1 MEEKE
6 KVKYTFNAIIKGIKS
21 SDKLHKSQ
29 KSQHVPSNSYSS
41 CKSENKV
48 VANCIRSKRV
58 HLYIQAVIQVAN
70 QKIEEINLF
79 RQVLKQSK
87 RKRAR
92 IKRDNPE

>member
-29 KSQHVPSNSYSS
+29 EIPHVPSNSYSS

-48 VANCIRSKRV
+48 VANCIRSERF
-58 HLYIQAVIQVAN
+58 HLYILAVIQAAN
-70 QKIEEINLF
+70 QKIKEIKFF

-87 RKRAR
+87 RKIAR
-92 IKRDNPE
+92 IKRDNPD